1 MVGDCSLPL
10 PRCLVGG
17 IILIRPVHPFP
28 ARMAPGLALDSLM
41 QLGPESIVLDPMSG
55 SGTVLRQA
63 AELGHTAIGFD
74 VDPLAVL
81 MARVWTTPV
90 NDAEIEKAYK
100 KLLVLAGSRDCRRDF
115 EHPDRE
121 TEDFIRY
128 WFGDTQIAEIS
139 AIASAISI
147 MESSDNF
154 DVSSL
159 AIDVLKLNLSRII
172 VTKEQCASLAR
183 DTSHSR
189 PHRVALTST
198 YNVFDGYEKSL
209 RNMRQRLIAA
219 PPPGRTRILEG
230 DARELSEVLSNSVD
244 AVVTSPPYLNAIDY
258 LRGHRMSLVWLGW
271 TLKELRRIR
280 AESIGAERAPSSRSG
295 KDIELIVTAMIGAS
309 ELPSRHLK
317 MVTRYALDLHGLL
330 EQVRRVLKA
339 GGRATMVVGNSCL
352 KGTFIQNAAGVAQA
366 AWLFGLKEIGRSE
379 RDLPTS
385 SRYLPI
391 TGEALGKRMRTETVL
406 SFEAL

>member
-1 MVGDCSLPL
+1 M
-10 PRCLVGG
+10 
-17 IILIRPVHPFP
+17 IRPVHPFP

-90 NDAEIEKAYK
+90 DDAEVEAAYK
-100 KLLVLAGSRDCRRDF
+100 TLLLLAGSSECRQEF
-115 EHPDRE
+115 EHPDKE
-121 TEDFIRY
+121 TDDFIRY
-128 WFGDTQIAEIS
+128 WFGETQISDIS
-139 AIASAISI
+139 ALASAISL
-147 MESSDNF
+147 MDA
-154 DVSSL
+154 DRACGVGAAAL
-159 AIDVLKLNLSRII
+159 DVLKLNLSRII

-189 PHRVALTST
+189 PHRVALTSK
-198 YNVFDGYEKSL
+198 YEVFDGYEKSL
-209 RNMRQRLIAA
+209 RNMRQRLTMS
-219 PPPGRTRILEG
+219 PPPGRTHVLEG
-230 DARELSEVLSNSVD
+230 DARELSEVLDNSVD

-280 AESIGAERAPSSRSG
+280 AESIGAERGPNSSG
-295 KDIELIVTAMIGAS
+295 VQDIGLIVRAMIGTS
-309 ELPSRHLK
+309 DLPSRHLK

-352 KGTFIQNAAGVAQA
+352 KGVFIQNAAGVAQA
-366 AWLFGLKEIGRSE
+366 AELFGLKEISRSE

-406 SFEAL
+406 SFEAR